1 MGKEI
6 TLPSGKTVCITPIDG
21 KTERLLEDKKL
32 LLSGAFIDKYLA
44 SRIESIEGDLNLTPQ
59 QKEKTVLDMY
69 SGDRNYL
76 LYQIR
81 VDSYGPEMVF
91 NADCSGCK
99 KANGYSVDLNQLL
112 DDEIIKVYPYRE
124 GSVRVELPR
133 CGGYAEIAHMTGHD
147 ERKMAQYKDNPLSG
161 AMLLRT
167 ATLNGRTPT
176 RKDFDELVGE
186 DLAAIRGGIAEA
198 NKGGLDPTIEL
209 DCQYCGKT
217 FSTILSSIPD
227 FFVPTK
233 TNLGSATV

>member
-6 TLPSGKTVCITPIDG
+6 TLPFGKIVCITPIDG

-32 LLSGAFIDKYLA
+32 LLSGAFIDKYMA
-44 SRIESIEGDLNLTPQ
+44 SRIESVGEENALTPQ
-59 QKEKTVLDMY
+59 QKEKFVLDLY

-81 VDSYGPEMVF
+81 LDSYGPEMVF
-91 NADCSGCK
+91 NHECPGCK
-99 KANGYSVDLNQLL
+99 KTNGYSVDLNQLL
-112 DDEIIKVYPYRE
+112 DDEILKVYPYHD
-124 GSVRVELPR
+124 GPVRIELPR
-133 CGGYAEIAHMTGHD
+133 SGGYAEILHMTGHD

-167 ATLNGRTPT
+167 AILNGHQPT
-176 RKDFDELVGE
+176 RKDFDEMQGE

-198 NKGGLDPTIEL
+198 NKGGLDPSLEL

-217 FSTILSSIPD
+217 FSTVLSSIPD

-233 TNLGSATV
+233 TSMGGVTV